1 MSLSQPSVALTPGLP
16 QNRSGGT
23 LILLKKSGCK
33 IVGVPNVKVKV
44 AFVDFV
50 FEDRQA
56 IRLEGCSFDISPPLR
71 TPDKIIAAGKD
82 AQVLMVRDQF
92 GRVTA
97 EVINSCPNLRLIV
110 TRTTG
115 YDHIDLDAAKARGIV
130 VCNVPDYGAH
140 MIAEHAFGLMLAVA
154 RNVCKGNERYRQ
166 IKRFDDTGLAG
177 VELYGKT
184 LGVIGAGRI
193 GRLSVRIGK
202 GFGMNVV
209 AHDVVQNESLAAKL
223 GFTYLP
229 MNEVLAISDFITIH
243 VPLLES
249 TRHLINADA
258 LARVKPGAILINTSR
273 GPVVDT
279 TALKDA
285 LASGQ
290 LRGAGLDVLEDE
302 RTVYHDFGDAN
313 VVVTPHLA
321 WYTEEARDRIL
332 QISLENVKAWMEGT
346 PINRV
351 A

>member
-1 MSLSQPSVALTPGLP
+1 
-16 QNRSGGT
+16 
-23 LILLKKSGCK
+23 
-33 IVGVPNVKVKV
+33 VKV

-56 IRLEGCSFDISPPLR
+56 IRLEGCNFDIYPPLR
-71 TPDKIIAAGKD
+71 TAEEIIAAAKD

-97 EVINSCPNLRLIV
+97 EVINGCPNLRLIV
-110 TRTTG
+110 TRTAG
-115 YDHIDLDAAKARGIV
+115 YDHIDLDAAKARGVV

-154 RNVCKGNERYRQ
+154 RNICRGNERYQ
-166 IKRFDDTGLAG
+166 QMKHFDDTGLAG

-184 LGVIGAGRI
+184 LGVIGTGRI
-193 GRLSVRIGK
+193 GRLSVWIGK

-209 AHDVVQNESLAAKL
+209 AYDVIQDESLAAEM
-223 GFTYLP
+223 GFSYLP
-229 MNEVLAISDFITIH
+229 MNEVLTISDFITIH

-249 TRHLINADA
+249 TRHLINADV
-258 LARVKPGAILINTSR
+258 LAHVKPGAILVNTSR

-279 TALKDA
+279 VALKDA
-285 LASGQ
+285 LASGR

-313 VVVTPHLA
+313 VVVTPHLG

-332 QISLENVKAWMEGT
+332 QISLENIKAWMEDA